1 MAQRTLGD
9 VADTWKKFSAFGA
22 FAYFVYAL
30 LPYAHLGMR
39 SASNA
44 SSDWAG
50 RAQGLAVSLMFAVI
64 FHGMRKRTPIYWK
77 VIPTLIGIYGLT
89 AVLGGTW
96 TLYHRSQSWIPLVA
110 FGGPAL
116 LGAFLIFIVWW
127 RKQRSYFGRS
137 VQ

>member
-9 VADTWKKFSAFGA
+9 VADTWMKFSAFGA
-22 FAYFVYAL
+22 IAYFIYAL
-30 LPYAHLGMR
+30 LPYTYFGMR
-39 SASNA
+39 SASDA
-44 SSDWAG
+44 SSDLAG
-50 RAQGLAVSLMFAVI
+50 RAQALAVSLMFAVV
-64 FHGMRKRTPIYWK
+64 FYGLRKHTSIYWK
-77 VIPTLIGIYGLT
+77 VIPTLIGIYGST
-89 AVLGGTW
+89 WFLGGTW
-96 TLYHRSQSWIPLVA
+96 TLYHRSQPRIPLVA